1 MLLPIPRKL
10 LNRQLLKAV
19 LKVPQLAFVMA
30 GNLFKLKGANKKFIH
45 TEHGEG
51 EREGRVEMGERRWE
65 KEDGRSAMQRKDGA
79 DH

>member
-1 MLLPIPRKL
+1 
-10 LNRQLLKAV
+10 
-19 LKVPQLAFVMA
+19 MA

-51 EREGRVEMGERRWE
+51 EREREREGRVESGDGRWE
-65 KEDGRSAMQRKDGA
+65 KEDGRSTMQRKDGA

>member
-1 MLLPIPRKL
+1 
-10 LNRQLLKAV
+10 
-19 LKVPQLAFVMA
+19 MA

-51 EREGRVEMGERRWE
+51 EREREGRVESGDGRWE
-65 KEDGRSAMQRKDGA
+65 KEDGRSTMQRKDGA